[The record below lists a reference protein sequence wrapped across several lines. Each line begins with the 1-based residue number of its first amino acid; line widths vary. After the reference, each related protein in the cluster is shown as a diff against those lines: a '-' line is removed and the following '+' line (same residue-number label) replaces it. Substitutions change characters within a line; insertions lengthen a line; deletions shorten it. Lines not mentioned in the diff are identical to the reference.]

1 MIQWDIE
8 SFDWDDLD
16 LDNFELEDLDGVA
29 CQDIYLPENSEG
41 KQKRQRKRKY
51 SEETRLLLKEA
62 HERDKLLR
70 PRILRNDFRRQFA
83 NMCTNV
89 FNSGDY
95 RIVMEYIN
103 TYCAPDV
110 LVRHIDLRP
119 CNKIGIPGQNI
130 DITGQS
136 LLAKYWYTAMTN
148 CPDVVCYMHNACV
161 KVRSD
166 GTASVKCDFELRGN
180 AVLVVHQGTTDSN
193 DSVKSSIASSSSQE
207 LVDSPELSILLE
219 RYARAK
225 RIIQNTHKSKRRR
238 TQKHNLL
245 PLIGASET
253 TTVVGST
260 DLVDSQLTLQPLD
273 KRVLSPAQ
281 ISASVRHLL
290 SANDSPSSSTPDSF
304 EVQMSHQGQLVITA
318 ATDVLCS
325 YEIEFNAESKVTS
338 VSVFCRK

>member
-1 MIQWDIE
+1 MI
-8 SFDWDDLD
+8 
-16 LDNFELEDLDGVA
+16 
-29 CQDIYLPENSEG
+29 
-41 KQKRQRKRKY
+41 
-51 SEETRLLLKEA
+51 RLF
-62 HERDKLLR
+62 
-70 PRILRNDFRRQFA
+70 P
-83 NMCTNV
+83 
-89 FNSGDY
+89 G
-95 RIVMEYIN
+95 
-103 TYCAPDV
+103 
-110 LVRHIDLRP
+110 
-119 CNKIGIPGQNI
+119 NKIGIPGQNI
-130 DITGQS
+130 DITGQP

-180 AVLVVHQGTTDSN
+180 AVLVVHRGTTDSKN
-193 DSVKSSIASSSSQE
+193 SVQSSIASNGSQDLADSS
-207 LVDSPELSILLE
+207 ELSVLLE
-219 RYARAK
+219 RYASAK
-225 RIIQNTHKSKRRR
+225 RIIQNTQKSKRRR

-245 PLIGASET
+245 PLVDASET
-253 TTVVGST
+253 TNVVGST

-281 ISASVRHLL
+281 LSASVRHLL

-304 EVQMSHQGQLVITA
+304 EVQMGPLGQLVITA

>member
-16 LDNFELEDLDGVA
+16 LDNFEFEDLDEVA
-29 CQDIYLPENSEG
+29 CQDIYLPEYSEG
-41 KQKRQRKRKY
+41 KQNRQRKRKY

-62 HERDKLLR
+62 HERNKLLR

-95 RIVMEYIN
+95 RVVMAYIN
-103 TYCAPDV
+103 TYCASDV

-130 DITGQS
+130 DITGQP

-148 CPDVVCYMHNACV
+148 CPDVVCYMHNAYV

-180 AVLVVHQGTTDSN
+180 AILVVNQGMTDSN
-193 DSVKSSIASSSSQE
+193 DSLQSPVKSSGSE
-207 LVDSPELSILLE
+207 DLVASPEVSMLLE

-225 RIIQNTHKSKRRR
+225 RILQNTHKSKRRR

-245 PLIGASET
+245 PLVNASEA

-273 KRVLSPAQ
+273 KRILSPAQ
-281 ISASVRHLL
+281 LSASVRHLL
-290 SANDSPSSSTPDSF
+290 STNDSPSSSTPDSF
-304 EVQMSHQGQLVITA
+304 EVQMGPQGQLVITA

>member
-148 CPDVVCYMHNACV
+148 CPDVVCYMHNAYV

-180 AVLVVHQGTTDSN
+180 AVLVVHQGIADSN
-193 DSVKSSIASSSSQE
+193 DHSSISSANSEDLVASPDISM
-207 LVDSPELSILLE
+207 LLE

-225 RIIQNTHKSKRRR
+225 RIMQNTQKSKRRR

-245 PLIGASET
+245 PLAGASESA
-253 TTVVGST
+253 TVTNST
-260 DLVDSQLTLQPLD
+260 ELVDSQLTLQPLD
-273 KRVLSPAQ
+273 KRVLSPSQ
-281 ISASVRHLL
+281 LSASVRHLL